1 MTDTPFK
8 VIKGGLG
15 DSPREEEEQRPY
27 TFVSAWITDTRLMGV
42 NAMCIRWKDR
52 LGTDIHQFFYFD
64 AVDTGFERFQEI
76 TGDDEKELREAEI
89 SFAGGLGGKKFGI
102 SEEEALFLIQDFL
115 RVNKKT
121 GEAPARIGIRLSK
134 MLAEDIDL
142 SADSR
147 TSLFRKICKSP
158 LSANEAV
165 NYFMMRIADSDEA
178 GIRYLSDGKLGA
190 KDSPAKGTLY
200 TVYRNKITWKDKNHA
215 ECESLLERDD
225 GYEMWISEI
234 GLSAEEEA
242 AFSGMAKCVSSY
254 KRLSRMRISDT
265 EAFMTMSHS
274 EFVMV
279 YESPAGPVELSL
291 DSTPL
296 TKRSTMVEENDGVSY
311 MLFRPDNNH
320 VDTRDYR
327 LYDDIFGIYHLTS
340 TGQFICSANSQHDM
354 AMLEL
359 DLVFSPIH
367 TTLQLKGNYEF
378 NEPVMAQFLSSG
390 YDDFNDFVAE
400 ITKGPDE

>member
-1 MTDTPFK
+1 MTDTPFR
-8 VIKGGLG
+8 VIKGGLE
-15 DSPREEEEQRPY
+15 DSPREEEEQKPY
-27 TFVSAWITDTRLMGV
+27 AFVSAWITDTRLMGV
-42 NAMCIRWKDR
+42 NAMRVIWKDR
-52 LGTDIHQFFYFD
+52 LGNDIHQFFYFD

-76 TGDDEKELREAEI
+76 AGSDEKELREAEI
-89 SFAGGLGGKKFGI
+89 SFAGGLGGKKFGL

-121 GEAPARIGIRLSK
+121 GEAPARIGIRLSR
-134 MLAEDIDL
+134 MLAEDIEL
-142 SADSR
+142 SDEKRIA
-147 TSLFRKICKSP
+147 LFQRICKTP
-158 LSANEAV
+158 LSANETV
-165 NYFMMRIADSDEA
+165 NYFMMRIADSDNA
-178 GIRYLSDGKLGA
+178 GIRYLSNGSLTA
-190 KDSPAKGTLY
+190 KDSPARGTLY
-200 TVYRNKITWKDKNHA
+200 TVYRNKIQWKDKNHA

-234 GLSAEEEA
+234 GLSAGDGSSSERM
-242 AFSGMAKCVSSY
+242 SKYVSSY

-279 YESPAGPVELSL
+279 YESPGGHVELSL
-291 DSTPL
+291 DSTPF
-296 TKRSTMVEENDGVSY
+296 TRRSSMVEENDGVSY

-367 TTLQLKGNYEF
+367 TDLKLKGNYEF

-400 ITKGPDE
+400 ITRGPEE

>member
-1 MTDTPFK
+1 
-8 VIKGGLG
+8 
-15 DSPREEEEQRPY
+15 
-27 TFVSAWITDTRLMGV
+27 
-42 NAMCIRWKDR
+42 
-52 LGTDIHQFFYFD
+52 
-64 AVDTGFERFQEI
+64 
-76 TGDDEKELREAEI
+76 
-89 SFAGGLGGKKFGI
+89 
-102 SEEEALFLIQDFL
+102 
-115 RVNKKT
+115 
-121 GEAPARIGIRLSK
+121 
-134 MLAEDIDL
+134 
-142 SADSR
+142 
-147 TSLFRKICKSP
+147 
-158 LSANEAV
+158 
-165 NYFMMRIADSDEA
+165 
-178 GIRYLSDGKLGA
+178 
-190 KDSPAKGTLY
+190 
-200 TVYRNKITWKDKNHA
+200 
-215 ECESLLERDD
+215 
-225 GYEMWISEI
+225 
-234 GLSAEEEA
+234 
-242 AFSGMAKCVSSY
+242 
-254 KRLSRMRISDT
+254 MRISDT

-320 VDTRDYR
+320 VDTRDYK